1 MSDSSRL
8 LDHRIGGVFVSHPK
22 SGLEDREAHITS
34 QFAQFGI
41 PFEFV
46 GAYLKE
52 EITPEVRKRFNIGP
66 DLRAGKASNA
76 INHLIAYRKIVEAQ
90 LRCGLVFEDDVV
102 LAK

>member
-1 MSDSSRL
+1 MSGSSRL
-8 LDHRIGGVFVSHPK
+8 LDPRIGGVFVSHPK
-22 SGLEDREAHITS
+22 SDLEDREAHIIS

-66 DLRAGKASNA
+66 DLRAGKPSNA
-76 INHLIAYRKIVEAQ
+76 INQ
-90 LRCGLVFEDDVV
+90 
-102 LAK
+102 